1 MQISGLRAGVSDY
14 NFDQRKNYIHSKY
27 SPDSNGYYPSA
38 NKIGGGSYSKWMMF
52 NADTMLDDPSITFS
66 HGSDETLIKASLE
79 YIGFTGSTY
88 SYGRPEILN

>member
-27 SPDSNGYYPSA
+27 NPDSNGYYPSA

-52 NADTMLDDPSITFS
+52 NADAMLDDPSITFS
-66 HGSDETLIKASLE
+66 HGSDEIFVKASLE
-79 YIGFTGSTY
+79 YIGFTGNTY
-88 SYGRPEILN
+88 SYGRPEILS